1 MKKLNFLGFSCT
13 LAICSFVLYLFS
25 QFVLI
30 PYNGTLQNK
39 ADLLANKTV
48 TVEKTNELERNNL
61 ITLLTSL
68 GFEVSDQG

>member
-13 LAICSFVLYLFS
+13 LTICSLVLYLFS

-30 PYNGTLQNK
+30 PYNSTLQNK
-39 ADLLANKTV
+39 AESLENRTV
-48 TVEKTNELERNNL
+48 TVEKANELERNNL

>member
-13 LAICSFVLYLFS
+13 LTICSLVLYLFS
-25 QFVLI
+25 QFILI
-30 PYNGTLQNK
+30 PYNSTLQNK
-39 ADLLANKTV
+39 TETLENRTV